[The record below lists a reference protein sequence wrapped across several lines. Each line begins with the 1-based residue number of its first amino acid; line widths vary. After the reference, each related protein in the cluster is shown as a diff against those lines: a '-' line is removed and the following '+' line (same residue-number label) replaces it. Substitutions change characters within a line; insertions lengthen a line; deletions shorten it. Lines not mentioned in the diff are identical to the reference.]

1 MAKIALNKSA
11 LSTEKQ
17 KQAAYGKYL
26 PSLELKQKQLLVE
39 RKKAERALAEHQEHI
54 ERILQQVY
62 HKLPMLAV
70 DSISLDGL
78 VEVVELDIQEENM
91 LGTLLPTLKGVK
103 YQRTPYSYLARP
115 HWVDEVASSLEQV
128 VRLRLEE
135 EILQRRVKRL
145 IKAARTITQRVN
157 LFSKILIPTSQQNVK
172 RISLFLADQE
182 RAGVV
187 RSKLAKQKHQGNK
200 GAPAEPATP

>member
-1 MAKIALNKSA
+1 MAKVALNKSA
-11 LSTEKQ
+11 LTAEKH

-26 PSLELKQKQLLVE
+26 PSLELKQKQLLAE
-39 RKKAERALAEHQEHI
+39 RKKAEKALVEHQEHI
-54 ERILQQVY
+54 ERLLQQVY

-70 DSISLDGL
+70 DSISLEGL

-91 LGTLLPTLKGVK
+91 LGTLLPTLKRVEYK
-103 YQRTPYSYLARP
+103 RTPYSFLARP

-128 VRLRLEE
+128 VRLKLEE
-135 EILQRRVKRL
+135 EILQRRLTKL

-157 LFSKILIPTSQQNVK
+157 LFSKILIPNSQQNVK

-187 RSKLAKQKHQGNK
+187 RSKLAKQKHQGNRSL
-200 GAPAEPATP
+200 PSEPVTP